1 MRTRIATGPPLSA
14 DDPHTRLVRHGASL
28 ATFFRH
34 EVCVV
39 RVCTCV
45 GEGGGVSV
53 RLTGRERSSVFR
65 RPSACGRCE
74 QGCSVW
80 VRSDLHILA
89 LFFLS
94 RLFHNV
100 FAYGMLEIDKPAD
113 AWPENFDT
121 LVRLASLYVV
131 VGLLAFDTD
140 PRARSCP
147 TRAIS
152 SSALIST
159 IVQVGANVA
168 C

>member
-1 MRTRIATGPPLSA
+1 MYFIAKGRRKHARLIPLIFLIVLIKQFCNGPPSLVCMRTRIATGPPLSA
-14 DDPHTRLVRHGASL
+14 DDPHTWLVRHGASL

-45 GEGGGVSV
+45 GRGGGGVSV
-53 RLTGRERSSVFR
+53 RLTGRERSSAFR

-74 QGCSVW
+74 QGCLVW

-100 FAYGMLEIDKPAD
+100 FAYGMLEIDK
-113 AWPENFDT
+113 
-121 LVRLASLYVV
+121 
-131 VGLLAFDTD
+131 
-140 PRARSCP
+140 
-147 TRAIS
+147 
-152 SSALIST
+152 IST
-159 IVQVGANVA
+159 HLSASPL
-168 C
+168 CMW